1 MDAMWPKWFVA
12 ILAISVLQGCSGHGA
27 LSTAP
32 IVLTKPDLILKQD
45 RNTALLSPLNIS
57 VIDEQANEGAGDY
70 VAIRGGEYATA
81 MATKIMAAYPNAIKA
96 AGNVGSDSRGV
107 FVEIRIRKLG
117 AYVNRSGEE
126 SMLGPVDPAQG
137 NVGDWDRAVAAAADP
152 DPTVS
157 GTRYKYIASNWS
169 GVANIEISVK
179 DLRPGH
185 SESFH
190 FPIMAERIRQG
201 DLGLLRAYSV
211 ADSAWEDVGPRIASF
226 LDAAIAKLASDERT
240 QHAAKR

>member
-1 MDAMWPKWFVA
+1 MWPKRFVA
-12 ILAISVLQGCSGHGA
+12 IFAISVLQGCSGHGA

-45 RNTALLSPLNIS
+45 RNI
-57 VIDEQANEGAGDY
+57 
-70 VAIRGGEYATA
+70 TA

-96 AGNVGSDSRGV
+96 AGSLGSDSRSV

-117 AYVNRSGEE
+117 AYVNRSGEQ
-126 SMLGPVDPAQG
+126 SMLGPVDPTQG
-137 NVGDWDRAVAAAADP
+137 NVGDWDRTIAAAADP

-190 FPIMAERIRQG
+190 FPIIAERIRQG

-226 LDAAIAKLASDERT
+226 LDAVIAKLAVDERT
-240 QHAAKR
+240 QHAAER